1 MDISQKIVIVA
12 LMVNFFVNFSL
23 GQENVKTSPEELG
36 FSSNKLTQMENVIQD
51 LVNNKK
57 LSGVVTLIARE
68 GKIVNFKTYGYQDV
82 ENKIKIK
89 KNSIFRMASIAK
101 IITGVAALICYEDG
115 LFLLDDPV
123 NKYIPEFNNLRVIV
137 PEQSVNPTDSLK
149 TESIKRDI
157 TIKDLLTHT
166 AGFLYGDGNSPVDSL
181 YRKAGFETWSGSL
194 HDFVKKIT
202 GIPLAYQ
209 PGTKWRYSY
218 SMDIVGYL
226 IEVVTNQPL
235 DVFFERRIFK
245 PLKMEDTGFFVPD
258 DKLNRLTNY
267 YEYVNDSLKLIEA
280 AENSPF
286 RKRPAALSGG
296 GGWSDGYGGLVTTAL
311 DFSRFL
317 QMILNYG
324 ELDNVR
330 ILSPQS
336 IELLITNHV
345 HDIQDK
351 AFLSNNFGYGIGVG
365 TSYKVNNGPTTSIT
379 WTGGP
384 YNTRYWID
392 FENKIYG
399 IFFTQTGPWG
409 HLGIMFKFS
418 DLTYQAFKK

>member
-1 MDISQKIVIVA
+1 MNIVLKILIAVIT
-12 LMVNFFVNFSL
+12 VNFIGSFSF
-23 GQENVKTSPEELG
+23 GQGNTQTSPEKLG
-36 FSSNKLTQMENVIQD
+36 FSSEKLKQMETVIQD
-51 LVNNKK
+51 LVDNKK
-57 LSGVVTLIARE
+57 LSGVVTLIARK

-82 ENKIKIK
+82 ENKIRIK
-89 KNSIFRMASIAK
+89 RNSIFRMASIAK
-101 IITGVAALICYEDG
+101 IITGTAALICYEDG

-123 NKYIPEFNNLRVIV
+123 KKYIPEFNNIRVLV
-137 PEQSVNPTDSLK
+137 PEQSANPNDTLK
-149 TESIKRDI
+149 TEPLKRDI
-157 TIKDLLTHT
+157 TIRDLLRHT
-166 AGFLYGDGNSPVDSL
+166 AGFLYCIGNSTVDSL
-181 YRKAGFETWSGSL
+181 YRIAGFENWRGSL

-202 GIPLAYQ
+202 EIPLAYQ

-226 IEVVTNQPL
+226 IEVVTKQPL
-235 DVFFERRIFK
+235 DVFLEKRIFK
-245 PLKMEDTGFFVPD
+245 PLKIEDTGFFVPD
-258 DKLNRLTNY
+258 NKLDRLANY
-267 YEYVNDSLKLIEA
+267 YEYVNDSLKLIETA
-280 AENSPF
+280 KNSPF
-286 RKRPAALSGG
+286 RKHPSALSGG
-296 GGWSDGYGGLVTTAL
+296 GGWSDGYGGLVTTAS

-336 IELLITNHV
+336 VELLITNQV

-351 AFLSNNFGYGIGVG
+351 TFLSNNFGYGIGVG
-365 TSYKVNNGPTTSIT
+365 TSFEINNGPTTSIT

-392 FENKIYG
+392 FKNKIYG
-399 IFFTQTGPWG
+399 IFFAQTGPWG

-418 DLTYQAFKK
+418 DLTYQAYTK